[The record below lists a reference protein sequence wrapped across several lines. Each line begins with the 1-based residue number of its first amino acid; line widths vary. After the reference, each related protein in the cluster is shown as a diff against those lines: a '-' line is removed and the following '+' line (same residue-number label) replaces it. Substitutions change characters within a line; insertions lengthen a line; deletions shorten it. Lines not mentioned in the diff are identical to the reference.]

1 MKAFVIHDHGD
12 VDVLRLEDRPRPE
25 PGPGEVR
32 LRVHAAA
39 LNHLD
44 LWVRK
49 GVPGHRFPLPLIP
62 GADACGIVE
71 AVGPGVTGIEPDRFQ
86 VLCPGYGCGRCD
98 ACLRGEESLCRDFG
112 ILGESRDGVCAECV
126 VVPER
131 TLIPLPEGL
140 APEEAVALPL
150 VLLTTW
156 RMLIK
161 RARLAPGETVLV
173 QAGGSGIGSTAIQI
187 AAFLGCRVIATV
199 GTPEKAARARELG
212 ANEVIVHTQMDVAQ
226 AVRRLTG
233 KRGVDVVVEH
243 TGEATW
249 ATSVRC
255 LAKGGRLVTCGAT
268 TGAAAAID
276 LRVLFFKQLSL
287 LGSTMGSPIDLR
299 EAFRLVERGFIRP
312 VVDRCFAMEELPEAQ
327 RYLET
332 RAAFGK
338 VTLRGFG
345 VA

>member
-1 MKAFVIHDHGD
+1 MKAFVVREHGG
-12 VDVLRLEDRPRPE
+12 VDKLRQEVMPLPE
-25 PGPGEVR
+25 PGPYEVR
-32 LRVHAAA
+32 LRVRAAA

-44 LWVRK
+44 LWVRQ

-62 GADACGIVE
+62 GADACGTVDAI
-71 AVGPGVTGIEPDRFQ
+71 GPGVTNVAPGETHL
-86 VLCPGYGCGRCD
+86 LCPGYGCGACD
-98 ACLRGEESLCRDFG
+98 ACLRGEESLCLEYR
-112 ILGESRDGVCAECV
+112 ILGETRDGVCAEQV
-126 VVPER
+126 VVPAR
-131 TLIPLPEGL
+131 TLIPLPENL
-140 APEEAVALPL
+140 TPEQAVGLPL

-156 RMLIK
+156 RMLIR

-199 GTPEKAARARELG
+199 GSAEKAARARALG
-212 ANEVIVHTQMDVAQ
+212 AGEVIVHTQEDVAE

-268 TGAAAAID
+268 SGAAATID

-299 EAFRLVERGFIRP
+299 EAFRLVRQGRIRP
-312 VVDRCFAMEELPEAQ
+312 VIDRSFPMEELPEAH

-332 RAAFGK
+332 RRAFGK
-338 VTLRGFG
+338 VTLRGFE
-345 VA
+345 